1 MAIFRR
7 EKSRSTMPVLSDI
20 AGEARQ
26 SWFGEDDDYCG
37 QQICELNRAHQKAVG
52 VVPGEGSQPTSFH
65 VCRFINPVWMCLLT
79 SFSKAGGRSLPLSR
93 LLIAQLP
100 SAVPLRYQQAPAG
113 ERGSGAGGRPNR
125 RMPPRRRFPGS
136 AAPRFVGMGRRARAP
151 RRGTNPAS
159 AAADV

>member
-93 LLIAQLP
+93 LLVAQLP
-100 SAVPLRYQQAPAG
+100 QQHH
-113 ERGSGAGGRPNR
+113 SG
-125 RMPPRRRFPGS
+125 PRRPRLVSVEAAQAGDPIAGFRIAVAFPDQ
-136 AAPRFVGMGRRARAP
+136 PRHA
-151 RRGTNPAS
+151 
-159 AAADV
+159 